1 MRSIRSRS
9 RWQILSGIALV
20 LVWAVA
26 VQTCSRT
33 ESGMTM
39 FHAQDISGV
48 MPDLEF
54 NLTNEYGTTMTAAYL
69 RDKTTLLYFGYT
81 NCPYVCSTK
90 LAHLA
95 ETLRLLG
102 PLAGSVCVLFVS
114 ADPRRDSPGVLWR
127 FASSFGPQFIG
138 LTGTDEQLT
147 ALTGRYR
154 VAYRRDEPG
163 KDGSYAVYHSSA
175 VFVFDRNGKARL
187 LVAPSETDEQLA
199 EDLRA
204 VMK

>member
-9 RWQILSGIALV
+9 RWEILSSIALV
-20 LVWAVA
+20 VVWAVA

-48 MPDLEF
+48 MPALEF
-54 NLTNEYGTTMTAAYL
+54 NLTNGTAITAANL
-69 RDKTTLLYFGYT
+69 RGKTTLLYFGYT
-81 NCPYVCSTK
+81 HCPYVCPTT

-95 ETLRLLG
+95 ETLKLLG
-102 PLAGSVCVLFVS
+102 PRAGSVRVLFVS
-114 ADPRRDSPGVLWR
+114 VDPRRDLPGALRR

-147 ALTGRYR
+147 ALTKRYR
-154 VAYRRDEPG
+154 VAYRRDEPD

-175 VFVFDRNGKARL
+175 VFVFDRDGKARL
-187 LVAPSETDEQLA
+187 LVTASETDEQLA

-204 VMK
+204 VMT